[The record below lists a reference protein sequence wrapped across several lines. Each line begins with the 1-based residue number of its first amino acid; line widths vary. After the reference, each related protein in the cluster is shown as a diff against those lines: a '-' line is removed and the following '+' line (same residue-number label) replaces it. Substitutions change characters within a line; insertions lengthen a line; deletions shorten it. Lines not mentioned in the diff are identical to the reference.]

1 MRNIGNRKKQRGMAM
16 FVSLTMLLLIS
27 LIVLHAARSSTLELL
42 MGNNAQQ
49 TAQALMRAENSAVAG
64 ETLVETNYPN
74 GPTIEFMTAA
84 EGQTLTSGL
93 YVAGQ
98 IDLNSVDWTG
108 YGAERVGTG
117 DAYREYIVEYMGTA
131 AATGGS
137 LSVGAGAASNQRFFY
152 RVSGRGVASRGSAR
166 VVQTIYATAE

>member
-1 MRNIGNRKKQRGMAM
+1 MRNIGNPMKQRGMAM

-49 TAQALMRAENSAVAG
+49 TAQALMRAEDSAVAG
-64 ETLVETNYPN
+64 ETLVEVNYPN
-74 GPTIEFMTAA
+74 GPTIEFIAA
-84 EGQTLTSGL
+84 QGQTPASGL
-93 YVAGQ
+93 YMVDQ

-117 DAYREYIVEYMGTA
+117 DAYREYIIEYLGST

-137 LSVGAGAASNQRFFY
+137 LSVGAGAASNKRFFY
-152 RVSGRGVASRGSAR
+152 RVSGRGVASRGGAR
-166 VVQTIYATAE
+166 VVQTIFATAE

>member
-49 TAQALMRAENSAVAG
+49 TAQALMRAEDSAVAG
-64 ETLVETNYPN
+64 ETLVDTNYPN
-74 GPTIEFMTAA
+74 GPTVEFMTAT
-84 EGQTLTSGL
+84 QTQTGGF

-98 IDLNSVDWTG
+98 IDLRSVDWTG
-108 YGAERVGTG
+108 YAAERVGTG
-117 DAYREYIVEYMGTA
+117 DAYREYIIEYMGTA

-137 LSVGAGAASNQRFFY
+137 LSVGAGAASNKRFFY
-152 RVSGRGVASRGSAR
+152 RVSGRGAASRGGAR